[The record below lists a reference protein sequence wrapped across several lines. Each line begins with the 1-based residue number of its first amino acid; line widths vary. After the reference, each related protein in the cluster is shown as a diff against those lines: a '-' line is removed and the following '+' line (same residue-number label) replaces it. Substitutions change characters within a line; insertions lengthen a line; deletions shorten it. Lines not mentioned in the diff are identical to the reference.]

1 MTLPKEE
8 LLMTKNQ
15 QFIQKLYELCKECKE
30 QLSTNSEHVFNYYG
44 LLLLLE
50 DHYESVKQLIQS
62 LEEKTS
68 DKINKRKKNKE
79 SSFEFTVTRKQFEKW
94 ISPVLDRIEQTVLH
108 TLQQYKQK
116 KQEEEKNG
124 ELVEETKDF
133 VISIDEVVLVGGS
146 SQIPLIQSTL
156 RKACGKM
163 GVHHFAVRNEFS
175 STIDEIDDDKE
186 GEQSKGN
193 DESPQTLVGKEFCV
207 SINPN
212 YAVVEGLAIRGAI
225 IAGEDGTMLKDI
237 LMMDC
242 LPMTL
247 GLLLFSDSNDK
258 YFEPIIYQGSKLPIE
273 QRKRIS
279 IADPNQ
285 KFVTLEIY
293 EEIEEILEADKM
305 KYSYYLLVTCDALIE
320 KLEDDLSPDESRIVE
335 VVFRIEEDSHLS
347 YKVVEV
353 RENASSA
360 ANEVKSNNKKIDHS
374 SQQMMLLVVYSCFL
388 LLVYVAMKF
397 LFSNTSQY
405 TEE

>member
-79 SSFEFTVTRKQFEKW
+79 SSFKFIVTRKQFEKW

-116 KQEEEKNG
+116 KQEEKNG

-388 LLVYVAMKF
+388 LLVYVGMKF